1 MVSFRVSGKGVEIT
15 ADMTFIGK
23 DLIVVMSGGDV
34 PHVGTVTT
42 WSIDEKKSTTIQFP
56 SHSGRYHKDH
66 ILAELVIEKIKSD
79 VVGNVVITSGVHIDG
94 IRPEQIQESLS
105 LAVQLGQKIKAW
117 VNSNSITYREP
128 IYKKRKL
135 GSYET

>member
-42 WSIDEKKSTTIQFP
+42 WSIDEKKLTTIQFP

-66 ILAELVIEKIKSD
+66 ILAEIVIEKIKSD
-79 VVGNVVITSGVHIDG
+79 VV
-94 IRPEQIQESLS
+94 
-105 LAVQLGQKIKAW
+105 
-117 VNSNSITYREP
+117 
-128 IYKKRKL
+128 
-135 GSYET
+135 

>member
-1 MVSFRVSGKGVEIT
+1 MVSFKATGQSVEVY
-15 ADMTFIGK
+15 ADVTNVGK
-23 DLIVVMSGGDV
+23 DFIVILSGGDV

-42 WSIDEKKSTTIQFP
+42 WSIDEKKLTTIKFP

-66 ILAELVIEKIKSD
+66 ILAEIVIEKIKSE

-105 LAVQLGQKIKAW
+105 LTEQLGLEIKEW
-117 VNSNSITYREP
+117 LKSNPVAYREP

-135 GSYET
+135 G